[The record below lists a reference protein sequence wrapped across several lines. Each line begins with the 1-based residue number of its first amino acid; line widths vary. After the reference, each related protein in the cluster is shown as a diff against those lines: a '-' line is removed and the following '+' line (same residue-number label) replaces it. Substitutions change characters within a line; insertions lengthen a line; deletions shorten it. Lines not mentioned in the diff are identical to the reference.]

1 MLSKVCTEKNKWRGA
16 GSNEWHSILGGGGG
30 NKNVSDYEIRGS
42 VVVKAL
48 CYKLEGRRFE
58 TR

>member
-1 MLSKVCTEKNKWRGA
+1 VPKQ
-16 GSNEWHSILGGGGG
+16 IL
-30 NKNVSDYEIRGS
+30 VVTFSYH

-48 CYKLEGRRFE
+48 CYKLEGRMFD